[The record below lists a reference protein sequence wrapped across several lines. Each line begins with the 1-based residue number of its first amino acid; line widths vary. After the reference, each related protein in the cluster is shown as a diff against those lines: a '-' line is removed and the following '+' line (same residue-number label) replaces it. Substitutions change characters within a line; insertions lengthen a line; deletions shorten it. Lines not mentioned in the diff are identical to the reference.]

1 MRQMN
6 WTVEKHGGYIRMV
19 NDECLRLKTLD
30 WTKPEPFR
38 GPLDRFRWRVTAS
51 YFMCWYT
58 MQVNGFH
65 VFQIILYTRIISAY
79 KGSFSF
85 FELDCQNS

>member
-6 WTVEKHGGYIRMV
+6 WTAEKHGGYIRMV

-65 VFQIILYTRIISAY
+65 VLQMILYIRIISV
-79 KGSFSF
+79 
-85 FELDCQNS
+85 CV

>member
-1 MRQMN
+1 MN
-6 WTVEKHGGYIRMV
+6 WTREKHENYIRMV

-30 WTKPEPFR
+30 WIKPLPFR

-58 MQVNGFH
+58 MQVNNLNDF
-65 VFQIILYTRIISAY
+65 AY
-79 KGSFSF
+79 NIYVMLNMFN
-85 FELDCQNS
+85 QA